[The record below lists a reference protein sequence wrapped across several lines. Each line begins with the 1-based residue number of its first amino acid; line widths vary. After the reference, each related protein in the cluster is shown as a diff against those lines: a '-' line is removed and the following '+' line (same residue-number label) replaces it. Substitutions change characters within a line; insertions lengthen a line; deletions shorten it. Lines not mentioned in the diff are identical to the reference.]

1 MLGATVKWSIDTRK
15 FAEKVRDGDRK
26 ALSKAG
32 AFIRRSMMMS
42 MRKGA
47 KRPSPPGKPPRVL
60 TGTLRNMIRFDYDG
74 TKNTV
79 VVGPMKTN
87 QVFFERGLSVRG
99 TVPNVL
105 EFGGTVGIREA
116 RDLQPLDKPPF
127 AKDAGAIQAMRD
139 AGIFVD
145 SDNYAWRRVDLRR
158 RSKHYEGRIQRIR
171 YAQYAPRPYAG
182 PALQK
187 NAAKIPSFYEGAISE

>member
-1 MLGATVKWSIDTRK
+1 MKVTWSFDTEK
-15 FAEKVRDGDRK
+15 IAAKVRDGDQK

-42 MRKGA
+42 MRRGGK
-47 KRPSPPGKPPRVL
+47 KPSQPGRPPRVL
-60 TGTLRNMIRFDYDG
+60 TGTLRDFIRFDYDDR
-74 TKNTV
+74 KRTV

-187 NAAKIPSFYEGAISE
+187 NVSKLPSFYEGVVSE